1 MPVVYETDLDTVW
14 IKDPCHKY
22 EVILT
27 TFKKDFETLEVKP
40 KTGTWVAGGKNPDC
54 PSIEPAN
61 YRFFYLVE
69 RSAVIRD
76 IPI

>member
-1 MPVVYETDLDTVW
+1 M
-14 IKDPCHKY
+14 
-22 EVILT
+22 
-27 TFKKDFETLEVKP
+27 KP

-76 IPI
+76 IPIQKIDKEGETQVEKSTVEYRLINKQVEVSSAHK